1 MSKRDKTD
9 RELQQ
14 ALDELR
20 DLNGKKPKQRNDLL
34 EFFGG
39 LLLLAAGLYLIF
51 NSLTI
56 SSSWGY
62 GVFRLGSFNVP
73 NGAIF
78 IPLFIGIIM
87 LFLMERK
94 VFGWIVC
101 AVGVVIVL
109 TAVIMSTRVTF
120 RPTSGYVYVIMFGMA
135 LSGGALVVRQLFKKP
150 RD

>member
-1 MSKRDKTD
+1 MSKKNKTD

-14 ALDELR
+14 ALNELKE
-20 DLNGKKPKQRNDLL
+20 LNSKKPKHRNDLL

-39 LLLLAAGLYLIF
+39 LLLLAAGLYMIF
-51 NSLTI
+51 SNLTV

-62 GVFRLGSFNVP
+62 GVFRLGSLNVP

-78 IPLFIGIIM
+78 IPLFIGIVM

-101 AVGVVIVL
+101 AVGVIIVL

-150 RD
+150 ND